1 MFAPLLCTFAMFF
14 AMVNKWQTTF
24 DVLFYVIIG
33 LWAIVVAL
41 TLTAASYL
49 DVLDAREQSE

>member
-1 MFAPLLCTFAMFF
+1 MFF

-24 DVLFYVIIG
+24 DALFYVIIG